1 MQRSDLRIDR
11 RIDQGSEQIPGRS
24 AAPSSE
30 ALGRALLA
38 RARNAVA
45 LELGGVRVA
54 EPYHADVELYGATFV
69 TLFTAGALHG
79 CVGSL
84 EATRSLADDVQ
95 ANAIGAAFRDPR
107 FTRLTL
113 SEFTSTRFEV
123 SLLGSSTPIFAI
135 SESDAVSQ
143 LVPHRDGVTLR
154 CRDRRA
160 TLLPQVWAHLP
171 GKRDFLRA
179 LKTKAGLSAE
189 FWSADVYLE
198 RYSVMHFDESADP
211 IA

>member
-1 MQRSDLRIDR
+1 MQRT
-11 RIDQGSEQIPGRS
+11 DQRGDQRNERP
-24 AAPSSE
+24 AFPSSE
-30 ALGRALLA
+30 AVGRALLA

-45 LELGGVRVA
+45 LELGAAHVV
-54 EPYHADVELYGATFV
+54 EPYHADIELRGATFV

-84 EATRSLADDVQ
+84 EATRSLAADVH

-113 SEFTSTRFEV
+113 SEFASTRFEV
-123 SLLGSSTPIFAI
+123 SLLGSATPILAG
-135 SESDAVSQ
+135 SETDAANQ

-154 CRDRRA
+154 CRGRRA

-171 GKRDFLRA
+171 GRRDFLRA
-179 LKTKAGLSAE
+179 LKTKAGLSAD
-189 FWSADVYLE
+189 FWSADVHLE
-198 RYSVMHFDESADP
+198 RYSVTHFDESAEP
-211 IA
+211 VA